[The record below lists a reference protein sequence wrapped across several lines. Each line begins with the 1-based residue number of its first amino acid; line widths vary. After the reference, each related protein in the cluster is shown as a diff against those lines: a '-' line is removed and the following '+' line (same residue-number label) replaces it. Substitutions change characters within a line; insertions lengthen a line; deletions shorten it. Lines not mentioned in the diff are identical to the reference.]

1 MTMIQDKSFSSNEL
15 FFDEGCEYANSC
27 LNCSLPLCK
36 YDDPILDNSKSKIN
50 RNSLI
55 FSMKKSDVSNKEIAK
70 RLKISTR
77 TVHRV
82 LAQENSSNQKFVLD
96 LRKQNLIKK
105 SQLVSMKN

>member
-1 MTMIQDKSFSSNEL
+1 MTMIEDKSFSSNEL

-55 FSMKKSDVSNKEIAK
+55 FSIGVTIFLPKAASASMRAFSAVKVWLGFAKIA
-70 RLKISTR
+70 
-77 TVHRV
+77 
-82 LAQENSSNQKFVLD
+82 D
-96 LRKQNLIKK
+96 L
-105 SQLVSMKN
+105 